1 MASEEQVKETM
12 NNQEVL
18 SSIDENTQVEAP
30 VENVE
35 ENKLDETPDE
45 NPPQVE
51 PIPDETP
58 AVESTPDE
66 STPVESTPVEVW
78 GAYGTPIRE
87 GETLS
92 SDNQAV
98 NLKTPKP
105 KSKSKAQSK
114 PKEPVEKLSRAEM
127 AEIRDIWKQMEN
139 LLNRAEK
146 IDGIKDKMLRFMNK
160 DRKKQITINGETIK
174 LNDSNCIVIDVI

>member
-12 NNQEVL
+12 DNQEVL
-18 SSIDENTQVEAP
+18 SSIDENAQVETP
-30 VENVE
+30 VGNVE
-35 ENKLDETPDE
+35 ENKPDETPDE
-45 NPPQVE
+45 NPQE
-51 PIPDETP
+51 PTPDENAP
-58 AVESTPDE
+58 AVEPTPDE
-66 STPVESTPVEVW
+66 SPAVE
-78 GAYGTPIRE
+78 
-87 GETLS
+87 
-92 SDNQAV
+92 DNQAV
-98 NLKTPKP
+98 NLKTHKP

-146 IDGIKDKMLRFMNK
+146 IEGFKDKMVKFMTK
-160 DRKKQITINGETIK
+160 DKKKQITINGETIR